1 MKRIILAFALL
12 FGISGV
18 MHLSAQQADQN
29 QKVTFYYYP
38 SSNVYYNAASDE
50 WVYYDEPTTK
60 WITVKTLPST
70 ITIVKMPVDTIYY
83 QGNEVWK
90 DNAEHQ
96 RKYKG
101 KKEETKKKD

>member
-1 MKRIILAFALL
+1 MKKIILAFALL
-12 FGISGV
+12 FGFSGV
-18 MHLSAQQADQN
+18 VHLSAQQADQ
-29 QKVTFYYYP
+29 KVTFYFYP

-70 ITIVKMPVDTIYY
+70 VTIVKEPVDTIYY
-83 QGNEVWK
+83 QGNDVWK

-101 KKEETKKKD
+101 KKDETKKKD